1 MHSSDN
7 DSMKSDISEDNL
19 NSGPSAHN
27 PKITIIA
34 ATVLFVVANHQLPPH
49 VPSCTVNSG
58 AYLNVIRDLPNFI
71 TASICSSSPSD
82 YILYHDYV
90 EFAFNY
96 FAYDLVCLKAKILK
110 QDSGIA
116 TLATHFGKL
125 HVKLLLFCNLLT
137 KEGE

>member
-19 NSGPSAHN
+19 NSGPSPYN

-34 ATVLFVVANHQLPPH
+34 AAVLFVVANHQLLPH

-71 TASICSSSPSD
+71 TASIRSSPPSN
-82 YILYHDYV
+82 YILYPDYV

-110 QDSGIA
+110 QDCGIA
-116 TLATHFGKL
+116 TLATRFGKL
-125 HVKLLLFCNLLT
+125 QVKLLLFCNLLT
-137 KEGE
+137 